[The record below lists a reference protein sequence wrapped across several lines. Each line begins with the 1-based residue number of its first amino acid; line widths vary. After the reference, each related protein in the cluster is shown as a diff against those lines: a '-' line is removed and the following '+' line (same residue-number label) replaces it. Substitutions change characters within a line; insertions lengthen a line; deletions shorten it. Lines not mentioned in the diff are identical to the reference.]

1 MLLAV
6 DVGNSHTVFALCQGH
21 EIRAQVRIPTDTRT
35 TADVLWATLSGILAL
50 KGFSLGDVARVVV
63 CSVVPAYDRVLAE
76 MVDAFCPHSAHFLTA
91 QDVGLPI
98 NLPHPETVGMDR
110 LVNAAAAMAVYGAPV
125 IVIDFGTATTFDVVT
140 AAGCYAGGLI
150 APGPEVSL
158 RALAQAAAKLPMI
171 ALAPPPKVLGKTTQ
185 DAMQSGLY
193 YGYLSM
199 IEGLLFR
206 LKAEVF
212 PDVDPAVI
220 ATGGIAP
227 LFAPALSIPSVADLT
242 IQGILKT
249 VGASV

>member
-21 EIRAQVRIPTDTRT
+21 EIRTQVRIPTDTRT
-35 TADVLWATLSGILAL
+35 TADVLLGSLSGILAL
-50 KGFSLGDVARVVV
+50 KGFSLGDVGRVVV
-63 CSVVPAYDRVLAE
+63 CSVVPALERVLTE
-76 MVDAFCPHSAHFLTA
+76 MVAAFCAEPAHFLTA

-98 NLPHPETVGMDR
+98 DLPHPETVGMDR
-110 LVNAAAAMAVYGAPV
+110 LVNAAAAKAVYGAPV

-140 AAGCYAGGLI
+140 ENGFYAGGLI
-150 APGPEVSL
+150 VPGPEVSL

-171 ALAPPPKVLGKTTQ
+171 ALSPPPKVLGKTTQ

-199 IEGLLFR
+199 IEGLLQR
-206 LKAEVF
+206 LKTEVF
-212 PDVDPAVI
+212 PDIDPTVI

-227 LFAPALSIPSVADLT
+227 LFAPALRIPSVADLT

-249 VGASV
+249 AGASV

>member
-21 EIRAQVRIPTDTRT
+21 EIRTQVRIPTDTRT
-35 TADVLWATLSGILAL
+35 TADVLLGSLSGILAL
-50 KGFSLGDVARVVV
+50 KGFSLDDVGRVVV
-63 CSVVPAYDRVLAE
+63 CSVVPALERVLTE
-76 MVDAFCPHSAHFLTA
+76 MVAAFCAEPAHFLTA

-98 NLPHPETVGMDR
+98 DLPHPETVGMDR
-110 LVNAAAAMAVYGAPV
+110 LVNAAAAKAVYGAPV

-140 AAGCYAGGLI
+140 ADGAYAGGMI
-150 APGPEVSL
+150 VPGPEVSL

-171 ALAPPPKVLGKTTQ
+171 SLSPPPKVLGKTTQ

-199 IEGLLFR
+199 IEGLLQR
-206 LKAEVF
+206 LKTEVF
-212 PDVDPAVI
+212 PDIDPTVI

-227 LFAPALSIPSVADLT
+227 LFAPALRIPSVADLT

-249 VGASV
+249 AGASV